1 MTQQTPRYA
10 GWKAQISL
18 TALSLLALAGCSGS
32 DGNGNGDLRTGTLF
46 NAGIENIHYETR
58 SQSGTTNEDG
68 EFHYLPGETLT
79 FRVGNLVLAEEVPA
93 APVLTPIDFTAEAR
107 QKLHNGGTGAEGL
120 ETHRTIETTL
130 AENNR
135 IAINVTRLLTVL
147 AEQENPDADE
157 TLTINQRTID
167 QINDYLADN
176 NGPPI
181 DFSAALA
188 AFAKPDTIGNQ
199 TRKDNGDLPED
210 LTSPAN
216 LMLDSICFAPEGDE
230 LCEAPPTNTE
240 IEEATG
246 ERQEELDDERDE
258 ILNARKTLED
268 ASADEAT
275 SFLKATTLD
284 FKSNLESPFH
294 LDPETL
300 TIGPSDGQLRKVAI
314 KRTGSSDFS
323 LKSLDARAA
332 GTGWAIHSINRQEG
346 TVEFYR
352 NTSRPTESGTII
364 VNFKVDY
371 PAFDNYRW
379 FRKNLLVEVN

>member
-1 MTQQTPRYA
+1 MTQKTPRHA

-18 TALSLLALAGCSGS
+18 TALSLLTLAGCSGS

-46 NAGIENIHYETR
+46 NEGIENIHYETR

-68 EFHYLPGETLT
+68 EFHYFPGETLT
-79 FRVGNLVLAEEVPA
+79 FRVGDLVLAEDVPA
-93 APVLTPIDFTAEAR
+93 APFLSPIDFTTEAR
-107 QKLHNGGTGAEGL
+107 QQLHNAGTSEQGL
-120 ETHRTIETTL
+120 ETHREIETSL

-135 IAINVTRLLTVL
+135 IAINVTRLLTAL
-147 AEQENPDADE
+147 AEQQNPDADE
-157 TLTINQRTID
+157 TLAITERTIN
-167 QINDYLADN
+167 QINDYLANNDN
-176 NGPPI
+176 PPI
-181 DFSAALA
+181 DFSASLE
-188 AFAKPDTIGNQ
+188 AFARPESITDE
-199 TRKDNGDLPED
+199 TREDNGDLSEN
-210 LTSPAN
+210 LASPAN
-216 LMLDSICFAPEGDE
+216 LMLDSICFAPEGDD
-230 LCEAPPTNTE
+230 LCEAPPTNSE

-246 ERQEELDDERDE
+246 ERKEELDDERGE
-258 ILNARKTLED
+258 ILNARRTLED

-284 FKSNLESPFH
+284 FKSDLESPFH
-294 LDPETL
+294 LAPETL
-300 TIGPSDGQLRKVAI
+300 TISPSDGRIREVAI

-323 LKSLDARAA
+323 LQRLDARAA

-371 PAFDNYRW
+371 PEFDNYRW
-379 FRKNLLVEVN
+379 FRKNLLVELN